1 LELKTEKKY
10 KIKMKTQRRDGKNV
24 RASAILFETYTE
36 DNRINNKL
44 HESLVHSFYE
54 ILIVNLLYLNAY

>member
-1 LELKTEKKY
+1 
-10 KIKMKTQRRDGKNV
+10 MKTQRRDGKNV